1 MRGQKVLGS
10 KISSTGPN
18 CKKTAK
24 SLFDEMIED
33 HGLKENEIQYTVATG
48 YGRRMVSSN
57 EVVTEITA
65 NATAAKWLMRNKVN
79 VRTLINI
86 GGQDCKVI
94 ALDSKGIMLDFA
106 MMTNALPEQDDSW
119 RS

>member
-1 MRGQKVLGS
+1 MRGQKVLSS

-18 CKKTAK
+18 CKKTVK

-57 EVVTEITA
+57 EVVTE
-65 NATAAKWLMRNKVN
+65 KRLMPLR
-79 VRTLINI
+79 
-86 GGQDCKVI
+86 
-94 ALDSKGIMLDFA
+94 
-106 MMTNALPEQDDSW
+106 
-119 RS
+119 RSGSCVTR

>member
-1 MRGQKVLGS
+1 
-10 KISSTGPN
+10 
-18 CKKTAK
+18 
-24 SLFDEMIED
+24 MIED

-65 NATAAKWLMRNKVN
+65 NATAAKWLMHNKVN

-86 GGQDCKVI
+86 GGQDRKVI

-106 MMTNALPEQDDSW
+106 MMTNALPEEDDSW
-119 RS
+119 RSCAAFLRRNWTNYVTIRESKRYTAYK